1 MRVLQCV
8 KHILI
13 SCSFQ
18 LIAAAILGLM
28 VVVTYG
34 VTDTGLQLK
43 LQAEVGMR
51 VELDEHE
58 LGFGQHG
65 LKAHELTVKRLVV
78 LGKEVK
84 V

>member
-1 MRVLQCV
+1 M

-18 LIAAAILGLM
+18 TVAVASRGLM
-28 VVVTYG
+28 IVLTFG

-43 LQAEVGMR
+43 QQAKGSMW
-51 VELDEHE
+51 VELNEHE

-65 LKAHELTVKRLVV
+65 LRAPELTVKRLVV
-78 LGKEVK
+78 LGMEVK